1 MFLVTSFPWDY
12 ECFIINS
19 LIYVFMKFC
28 LPSYAFQ
35 TNMMCYIIT
44 VLTCILIIIFDRF
57 MVYLLQLV
65 LQSFSFI
72 RNFILCTA
80 CYFLCNQ
87 FMNSLRNIFQC
98 FVLCTAYYVT
108 YNQLMNSFT
117 RTEVTDKTIFDVC
130 GPGSSEGT
138 IALHS
143 CSRGTFSCRAVCFCN
158 R

>member
-19 LIYVFMKFC
+19 LIYIFMTFC

-65 LQSFSFI
+65 LQSFFLSLE
-72 RNFILCTA
+72 ILYYA
-80 CYFLCNQ
+80 LHVI
-87 FMNSLRNIFQC
+87 S
-98 FVLCTAYYVT
+98 YVT
-108 YNQLMNSFT
+108 
-117 RTEVTDKTIFDVC
+117 
-130 GPGSSEGT
+130 SS
-138 IALHS
+138 
-143 CSRGTFSCRAVCFCN
+143 
-158 R
+158 